1 LKDIDETLDPSRR
14 SFVESANQPDG
25 DFPIQNLPYGVFRRA
40 HTDEEFRVGIAIG
53 DQIFDPSQ
61 VQTLFSAD
69 AKRAARACASSS
81 LNELMGLSCDSW
93 DALRR
98 NAAYLLDERT
108 PRSNQSAVTQCL
120 VPMADAQMSLP
131 VRIGDFTDFYASIFH
146 ATNAGRIIRP
156 DNPLL
161 ANYKYLPVAYH
172 SRVSSIQPSGAV
184 VRRPNGQIKSSQFEQ
199 PQFATS
205 ARLDYE
211 TELGLYIGTPST
223 LGIPIPISR
232 AGRHVFGFCLL
243 NDWSARDL
251 QVWEYQPLGP
261 FLAKNFATTV
271 SAWVVPATALL
282 PYRAPAFARAA
293 GDPAPLPHLSDPNDQ
308 RDGAIDITLETYLLT
323 ATMHQAGQSP
333 LKLSSASFAKTY
345 WTVAQMIAHHTSNG
359 CNLLTGDLLGSGTV
373 SGPDE
378 TSWGSLLELTHGG
391 AKSLPLPNGESRRFL
406 EDGDQIILRGHCSR
420 QGAARIGFGECR
432 GTVLAAL
439 PV

>member
-1 LKDIDETLDPSRR
+1 MKDWDETLDPRRR
-14 SFVESANQPDG
+14 SFVASANRPES

-40 HTDEEFRVGIAIG
+40 HTDEAFRVGIAIG
-53 DQIFDPSQ
+53 AEIFDVSR
-61 VQTLFSAD
+61 VVSLFSPA
-69 AKRAARACASSS
+69 AQGAARACASSS
-81 LNELMGLSCDSW
+81 LNELMGLPSDSW

-98 NAAYLLDERT
+98 EVSRLLDEKT
-108 PRSNQSAVTQCL
+108 PASNQSAVAENL
-120 VPMADAQMSLP
+120 VPTVDAQMSLP

-161 ANYKYLPVAYH
+161 PNYKYLPVAYH
-172 SRVSSIQPSGAV
+172 SRVSSIQLSGTA
-184 VRRPNGQIKSSQFEQ
+184 VRRPNGQIKLPQLEQ
-199 PQFATS
+199 PQFAPS

-211 TELGLYIGTPST
+211 TELGVYIGTSST
-223 LGIPIPISR
+223 PGNPIPISS

-271 SAWVVPATALL
+271 SAWVVPAAALL
-282 PYRAPAFARAA
+282 PYRAPAFMRAA
-293 GDPAPLPHLSDPNDQ
+293 GDPAPLPHLSDPDDQ
-308 RDGAIDITLETYLLT
+308 RDGAIDITLETHLLT
-323 ATMHQAGQSP
+323 KKMRQAGGGP
-333 LKLSSASFAKTY
+333 LKLSSASFANTY

-359 CNLLTGDLLGSGTV
+359 CSLLTGDLLGSGTV

-378 TSWGSLLELTHGG
+378 ANWGSLLELTYGG
-391 AKSLPLPNGESRRFL
+391 GKPLQLPNGESRRFL
-406 EDGDQIILRGHCSR
+406 EDDDEIILRGHCSR
-420 QGAARIGFGECR
+420 KGAARIGFGECR